1 MELFKS
7 FVSESEV
14 KPLTVASG
22 KIHQTQRN
30 ELKESATVGLLDLL
44 QSNGVDAFR
53 TISGVTMV
61 IDNTV
66 SNKTIYIT
74 LDPVIKGT
82 NYDLDDEIGAYETK
96 VAERVERERK
106 LAEKKALKAT
116 PPNKE

>member
-66 SNKTIYIT
+66 CPDGN
-74 LDPVIKGT
+74 
-82 NYDLDDEIGAYETK
+82 
-96 VAERVERERK
+96 ERK
-106 LAEKKALKAT
+106 PESFANDENA
-116 PPNKE
+116 